1 MIRSALRLWPAQLTQ
16 IYIRLTKAMLVIT
29 HKIGVLVVKAPKIL
43 PKFWSISSWEF
54 SSRYLFPS
62 RFFVMDSPSWIKW
75 FTISLLKIADQPHS
89 FYLGH
94 LTWNPMHSFLSC
106 TLQKIGLLR
115 IGYTSFGA
123 VHWTQPNILLNGRS
137 KYQMHPCLLPLSDKE
152 GNSSTELHLRWEG
165 KWI

>member
-29 HKIGVLVVKAPKIL
+29 HNIGVLVVKAPKIL

-62 RFFVMDSPSWIKW
+62 RFFVMDSPSRIKW
-75 FTISLLKIADQPHS
+75 FTISLLKIVDQPRS

-94 LTWNPMHSFLSC
+94 LTWNPMHSFRSC

-123 VHWTQPNILLNGRS
+123 VPWTPTPSRRWKRKLQATTKTTTTSVNGRF
-137 KYQMHPCLLPLSDKE
+137 QLVRLL
-152 GNSSTELHLRWEG
+152 
-165 KWI
+165 